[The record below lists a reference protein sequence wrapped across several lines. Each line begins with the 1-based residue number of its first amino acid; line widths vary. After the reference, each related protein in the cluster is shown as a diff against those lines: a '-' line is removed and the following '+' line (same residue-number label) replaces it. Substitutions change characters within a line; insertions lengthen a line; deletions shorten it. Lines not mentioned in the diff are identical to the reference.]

1 MRAQIINILIGLGL
15 PWTLSAIVW
24 AIKGADDEWRQ
35 KYAHLPHVLEGWP
48 NGAFVVES
56 GDLGFSV
63 LIFIVCALLTIV
75 CILLRR
81 PAELGGG
88 TAGKYATA
96 VFFVSLWLVYVTLS
110 VLATENMISVF

>member
-1 MRAQIINILIGLGL
+1 M
-15 PWTLSAIVW
+15 
-24 AIKGADDEWRQ
+24 
-35 KYAHLPHVLEGWP
+35 
-48 NGAFVVES
+48 
-56 GDLGFSV
+56 
-63 LIFIVCALLTIV
+63 CALLTIV